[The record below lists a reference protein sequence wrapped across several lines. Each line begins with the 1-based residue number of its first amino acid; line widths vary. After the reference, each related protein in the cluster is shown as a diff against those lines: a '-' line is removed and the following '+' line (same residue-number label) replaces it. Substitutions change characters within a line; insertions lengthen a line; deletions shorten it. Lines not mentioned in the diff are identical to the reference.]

1 MQHLTELSCW
11 NSLSWNQIHEELAM
25 VHVILWVLELALSFS
40 SYAGCVEK
48 KKSVASPLPTGY
60 SESLITPLR
69 NCNLKWTSSKTISN
83 IKFEGVMGHL
93 ISQHLSYL
101 CHSTLF
107 CSNRWLILK
116 SSVWDS
122 LLLKFTRH
130 KHHTWTLWAPFSL
143 IAYYPVKALNCRDF
157 QLGQHIYLKQFH
169 LDQGIE
175 SQFLETCGSQILS
188 GQLDKVVNFDALV
201 TNISEWPT
209 CTCFHVQQ
217 ASHSFITKYLLNNY
231 SISGAIFD
239 A

>member
-11 NSLSWNQIHEELAM
+11 NSHSWNQIHEELAM

-69 NCNLKWTSSKTISN
+69 NYNLKWTSSKTISN

-101 CHSTLF
+101 CHYTLF

-157 QLGQHIYLKQFH
+157 STGSAHLSEAISLGSG
-169 LDQGIE
+169 DWE
-175 SQFLETCGSQILS
+175 SVSRDLW
-188 GQLDKVVNFDALV
+188 V
-201 TNISEWPT
+201 TNPQWSTGQGCEFW
-209 CTCFHVQQ
+209 CTGYKYIWMAYMHMFSCAAGF
-217 ASHSFITKYLLNNY
+217 SFIHHQ
-231 SISGAIFD
+231 IFIE
-239 A
+239 